1 MSATDEAHV
10 DFMHVSTY
18 IPVVFQLLRVSVF
31 LTLLEAVVRVQQHF
45 AMLIALTAFITYL
58 DGRVFY
64 TERLN
69 RACGFLIPTGL
80 VFCVNKAVFVQ
91 FATCS
96 MSHATL
102 VVYYVLSTAWATCG
116 LGMLGM
122 LSIDTLA
129 DVQSRVSS
137 HTFILVSGGLGVA
150 NVYMDCHVK
159 PMYEL
164 LIRVGLFY
172 LFTTSFILLHWTSQR
187 THHTVYES
195 IGKHITMHILFVDFY
210 VVIGSVALFI
220 LFHLY
225 VIQSRRQKKAP
236 GATTFTACTGTSSLK
251 PDAARPPAQRAPS
264 AAPGPSD
271 DSVLHELI
279 AAKRAI
285 NMV

>member
-1 MSATDEAHV
+1 M

-69 RACGFLIPTGL
+69 RACGFLIPAGL

-225 VIQSRRQKKAP
+225 VIQSRRQNKAP
-236 GATTFTACTGTSSLK
+236 GATTFTVCTDTSSLK

-264 AAPGPSD
+264 AAPAPSD